1 MKDPVTLSTGITYDR
16 QSIEKWISS
25 AESSTCP
32 VSKQALSDSEL
43 TPNHTLRRLIQSW
56 CTLNASYGVDRIPTP
71 KPPISKTQI
80 VKLLKDSKSPQF
92 KLKILER
99 LKSIA
104 LENDTNKRCMEAAGA
119 ADYLASLLTNRNE
132 NESLEAEE
140 GNRASDAA
148 ISILYHLKLSKTS
161 LKSLIAKKDEFI
173 SSLMRVMQGG
183 NYESRTYAIMLLR
196 SAMEVAEPIQLIT
209 LKPVEAG
216 AVFALID
223 ILLETT
229 EKRVC
234 ELVLMVLDRLCQ
246 CAEGRAELLKHGA
259 GLAVVSKKILT
270 LSQVVSERAVR
281 VLLSVS
287 KFAANNPS
295 VVQEM
300 LQLGVVAKL
309 CLVLQVDCGSKTKE
323 KAREILKLHARL
335 PDPPQRVL
343 AGPEQPPPKLD
354 QVHFRQNCTGFT
366 SYLQG
371 ATCNNGRIYKLSL
384 SNFSLRGSISPYLAN
399 CTNLQALDLSSNYV
413 TGPIPSDLQYLV
425 NLAVLN
431 LASKCLWRNPSAARH
446 VSVSQRGSD
455 DGKISQLIPSQ
466 AGGSDE
472 GTREIQPEGGGSRE

>member
-1 MKDPVTLSTGITYDR
+1 MGEIELPSFFLCPISLDIMKDPVTLSTGITYDR
-16 QSIEKWISS
+16 QSIEKWIFS
-25 AESSTCP
+25 AKSSTCP

-92 KLKILER
+92 QLKILKR

-119 ADYLASLLTNRNE
+119 AEYLASLLTNRNE

-148 ISILYHLKLSKTS
+148 IRILYHLKLSEAS
-161 LKSLIAKKDEFI
+161 LKSLIAKNAEFI

-196 SAMEVAEPIQLIT
+196 STMEVAEPIQLIK
-209 LKPVEAG
+209 LKLEFFSELVHVLHDQSAHKASKPAIQLLISVCPWGRNRIKAVEAG

-223 ILLETT
+223 MLLETT

-234 ELVLMVLDRLCQ
+234 ELVLIVLDQLCQ
-246 CAEGRAELLKHGA
+246 CSEGRAELLKHGA
-259 GLAVVSKKILT
+259 GLAVVSKKILRV
-270 LSQVVSERAVR
+270 SQVVSERAVR

-287 KFAANNPS
+287 KFAASNPS

-323 KAREILKLHARL
+323 KAREILKLHA
-335 PDPPQRVL
+335 
-343 AGPEQPPPKLD
+343 K
-354 QVHFRQNCTGFT
+354 
-366 SYLQG
+366 SW
-371 ATCNNGRIYKLSL
+371 K
-384 SNFSLRGSISPYLAN
+384 NFSCLPMSL
-399 CTNLQALDLSSNYV
+399 LSSY
-413 TGPIPSDLQYLV
+413 PS
-425 NLAVLN
+425 
-431 LASKCLWRNPSAARH
+431 
-446 VSVSQRGSD
+446 
-455 DGKISQLIPSQ
+455 
-466 AGGSDE
+466 
-472 GTREIQPEGGGSRE
+472 